1 MGVTHIDQLSDEER
15 ARFNEWADKWIEIG
29 LRTGPADRARFEAA
43 VKACYGFA
51 GIEWPGVVV
60 WVPSPLVIA
69 LAAPTT
75 ALVIEA
81 VKAAQRA
88 PLARVEDRHKK
99 TGRFQSIR
107 AAVDDAVDAAVGGAV
122 RAAVDDAV
130 GGAVRAAVDAAVG
143 GAVRGAVGG
152 AVDDAVRGAVGAAVD
167 DAVDAAVRNV
177 IGRSWPNYIGGQ
189 FWSGG
194 YWWGGAFTSFFR
206 EICKLKL
213 KGDLWDRGRAYEATV
228 ESACWW
234 WPHRHFV
241 MVCERPTVIH
251 RELVNSAMPRG
262 QDSHRLHC
270 ENGPAVAWPDSW
282 GVWAIH
288 GVRVSQQVVEAPHTL
303 TAVQIRDEQ
312 NTEVRRVMLERFGFD
327 RFINAIG
334 ALPQHADEC
343 GTLYRVELPNDEPL
357 VMVSVLNSTLEPDG
371 SRKPY
376 ILRVP
381 PDVQTAREALA
392 WTFNQQVDQYQPA
405 IET

>member
-107 AAVDDAVDAAVGGAV
+107 AAVDDAVDAAVGG
-122 RAAVDDAV
+122 
-130 GGAVRAAVDAAVG
+130 
-143 GAVRGAVGG
+143 
-152 AVDDAVRGAVGAAVD
+152 
-167 DAVDAAVRNV
+167 AVRNV